1 MRWVETKLALRR
13 GQEKRFLLTGR
24 INQTEAEQF
33 MILDDFGHR
42 LAQARQDGTNAA
54 VNFSLVPDGA
64 TAETMQDAANLAYG
78 GTPFG
83 FKIGAT
89 NEQAQQLL
97 GSPGP
102 FFGVMV
108 DTDRYDNGE
117 TIPWKD
123 HFRGVECEFAFE
135 MAQDF
140 PVGSGEITEE
150 AMIEAIGGCY
160 IALEVVGRRTSGDG
174 LPKFPGVIA
183 DFGAHCAFV
192 LGPEIADWQN
202 QDLAAAAVKGLSNGT
217 VTNEGTGAAVMGHP
231 LNAMLWLAETLKER
245 GKKMEAGDIISTG
258 TALGLIKPKP
268 GALVEGDFGPFGK
281 VSLKFGEAAAGL

>member
-1 MRWVETKLALRR
+1 
-13 GQEKRFLLTGR
+13 
-24 INQTEAEQF
+24 

-54 VNFSLVPDGA
+54 VNNSLVPDEKA
-64 TAETMQDAANLAYG
+64 AETIQEAAGLAYG

-89 NEQAQQLL
+89 NEQAQKLL
-97 GSPGP
+97 SSPGP

-123 HFRGVECEFAFE
+123 QFRGVECEFAFE

-140 PVGSGEITEE
+140 PARGGEITREGLN
-150 AMIEAIGGCY
+150 EAIGGCH

-174 LPKFPGVIA
+174 LPKYPGVIA

-192 LGPEIADWQN
+192 LGPEIADWQK
-202 QDLAAAAVKGLSNGT
+202 QDLAAAAVKGLLDGA
-217 VTNEGTGAAVMGHP
+217 VTNEGSGAAVMGHP
-231 LNAMLWLAETLKER
+231 LNALQWLAEALHQR
-245 GKKMEAGDIISTG
+245 GRKLEAGDIVSTG
-258 TALGLIKPKP
+258 TALGLIKPER
-268 GALVEGDFGPFGK
+268 GALVVGDFGPFGT
-281 VSLKFGEAAAGL
+281 VSLKFGD

>member
-1 MRWVETKLALRR
+1 
-13 GQEKRFLLTGR
+13 
-24 INQTEAEQF
+24 

-42 LAQARQDGTNAA
+42 LAQARQDGTYAA

-64 TAETMQDAANLAYG
+64 AAEKIQESADLAYG

-89 NEQAQQLL
+89 NEGAQELL
-97 GSPGP
+97 SSPGP
-102 FFGVMV
+102 FFGVML

-135 MAQDF
+135 MAHDF
-140 PVGSGEITEE
+140 PARGQDISRE
-150 AMIEAIGGCY
+150 ALSEAIAGCY

-174 LPKFPGVIA
+174 LPKYPGVIA

-202 QDLAAAAVKGLSNGT
+202 QDLAACAVKGTVNGA

-231 LNAMLWLAETLKER
+231 LNALQWLAEQLHER
-245 GKKMEAGDIISTG
+245 GKKLEAGDIISTG
-258 TALGLIKPKP
+258 TALGLIKPER
-268 GALVEGDFGPFGK
+268 GALVVGDFGQFST
-281 VSLKFGEAAAGL
+281 VSLKFGD

>member
-1 MRWVETKLALRR
+1 
-13 GQEKRFLLTGR
+13 
-24 INQTEAEQF
+24 

-42 LAQARQDGTNAA
+42 LAKARQDGTNAA

-64 TAETMQDAANLAYG
+64 TAEAMQDSANLAYG

-108 DTDRYDNGE
+108 DIDRHDDGE
-117 TIPWKD
+117 TIPWLD

-135 MAQDF
+135 MAHDF
-140 PVGSGEITEE
+140 PARNQEITRE
-150 AMIEAIGGCY
+150 ALIEAIGGCY

-174 LPKFPGVIA
+174 LPKYPGVIA
-183 DFGAHCAFV
+183 DFGAHAAFV
-192 LGPEIADWQN
+192 MGAEVPDWQN
-202 QDLAAAAVKGLSNGT
+202 ADLAAAAVKGLVNGT
-217 VTNEGTGAAVMGHP
+217 VTNEGTGGAVMGHP
-231 LNAMLWLAETLKER
+231 LNALQWLAETLKER
-245 GKKMEAGDIISTG
+245 GKKLEAGDIISTG
-258 TALGLIKPKP
+258 TALGLIKPEP
-268 GALVEGDFGPFGK
+268 GATVTGDFSPFGT
-281 VSLKFGEAAAGL
+281 VSLTFGEAAAGL